1 MTRGTERMQDNT
13 QDHKRETH
21 KGGVKSRVRD
31 TRSTKAQKAGS
42 ERATQPCDGGS
53 HFLSLAATL

>member
-1 MTRGTERMQDNT
+1 MQDNT

-31 TRSTKAQKAGS
+31 TRSKKAQKAGS

-53 HFLSLAATL
+53 QFLSLAATL